1 MLSFARGSGREQLL
15 YVIHNRTTS
24 KLLFFSHLQDLIPR
38 VLATSSN
45 GNQKNTHVYQQ
56 CRLQIKSD
64 WRSCRIQHKSCKC
77 IAPVWISRSLSASYG
92 SMESIKVAVQSSKP
106 QLRLL
111 LDRYRH
117 AKPEEFG
124 HCMLPYT
131 RDQILELVN
140 TRLPLWHIFT
150 ENTLSFLFSFAGI
163 R

>member
-15 YVIHNRTTS
+15 YVIHNRTTN
-24 KLLFFSHLQDLIPR
+24 KLLFFPPPRFDSSCPSYLLQWK
-38 VLATSSN
+38 SE
-45 GNQKNTHVYQQ
+45 KYTHIYTNSVDM
-56 CRLQIKSD
+56 RIKSD

-77 IAPVWISRSLSASYG
+77 IAPVWNSNSLCAPYG
-92 SMESIKVAVQSSKP
+92 SMESIKVAVQSWKP

-124 HCMLPYT
+124 HCTLPYT

-140 TRLPLWHIFT
+140 TRLPLWQIFT
-150 ENTLSFLFSFAGI
+150 ENTLSFLFSF

>member
-1 MLSFARGSGREQLL
+1 MEIRK
-15 YVIHNRTTS
+15 IHTYTNS
-24 KLLFFSHLQDLIPR
+24 VDM
-38 VLATSSN
+38 
-45 GNQKNTHVYQQ
+45 
-56 CRLQIKSD
+56 QIKSD

-131 RDQILELVN
+131 RSNLGAGQYKVAIMTDIYRKHTLLFILFQIILLK
-140 TRLPLWHIFT
+140 T
-150 ENTLSFLFSFAGI
+150 FSSSCNIIDGLQRFVVALL
-163 R
+163 